1 MRIDDFAA
9 NTRVQAEMKTKAKEQ
24 VLQAQ
29 IENALAERPVGKV
42 QSNPSVD
49 DAAVKALE
57 GAQGD
62 QG

>member
-9 NTRVQAEMKTKAKEQ
+9 NMRVQSEMKTKAKEQ

-42 QSNPSVD
+42 QPNPLAD
-49 DAAVKALE
+49 NAVKASE

-62 QG
+62 AE